1 METAIVKA
9 ACAIGAGIAIGFG
22 AIGPAVGE
30 GNAVGKA
37 LEGMARQPE
46 MANLLRTNISLA
58 APLPNPPAFIRWLSP
73 CCYCSSSARY
83 DSRKGKEEWL
93 VTGFESFV
101 GINPWTALFTFC
113 NMMITFAVL
122 KKFLFKPVKK
132 MIDDRQAE
140 IDTMYAD
147 ADAAKQKAAELEQE
161 YQQHLQSI
169 RDERDTLLREATARA
184 QKREEEIVGEARAE
198 AAALRAA
205 AEADIAQER
214 KKAVNDLKNEIGGIA
229 VDIAGKVVEREINET
244 DHKALIDEF
253 IRNVGD
259 AS

>member
-1 METAIVKA
+1 M
-9 ACAIGAGIAIGFG
+9 
-22 AIGPAVGE
+22 
-30 GNAVGKA
+30 
-37 LEGMARQPE
+37 
-46 MANLLRTNISLA
+46 
-58 APLPNPPAFIRWLSP
+58 
-73 CCYCSSSARY
+73 
-83 DSRKGKEEWL
+83 
-93 VTGFESFV
+93 TGFESFV
-101 GINPWTALFTFC
+101 GIDPWTALFTFC

-147 ADAAKQKAAELEQE
+147 ADAAKRKAAELEQE

-198 AAALRAA
+198 AATLRAA